1 MLWATPGHQEA
12 QDGEDKRERT
22 HMKRSQ
28 SLGEAKFINEPTA
41 ESPVMIQAPRRT
53 TPPERGAIATPP
65 RARMMSAAST

>member
-1 MLWATPGHQEA
+1 
-12 QDGEDKRERT
+12 
-22 HMKRSQ
+22 MKRSQ